1 MKRLILMHKA
11 LLLIV
16 TLVFAVAFTHGAS
29 AQQYKWV
36 DKDGKVRYGD
46 VPPPGV
52 NATRLKA
59 PPPFS
64 SPAPS
69 AAAKKDAG
77 GKALSPEDAY
87 RQRQEAS
94 RKDSE
99 KQAQA
104 EQEKAL
110 NQENC
115 SRARES
121 LAALES
127 GQRISRTDAKGER
140 YYLEDAQIAQETA
153 KARES
158 VKQYCK

>member
-1 MKRLILMHKA
+1 MNKA

-16 TLVFAVAFTHGAS
+16 TLLFAAAAS

-46 VPPPGV
+46 VPPPGA
-52 NATRLKA
+52 NATRLRA
-59 PPPFS
+59 PTPSS

-77 GKALSPEDAY
+77 GKALSPEEAY
-87 RQRQEAS
+87 RQRQEAA
-94 RKDSE
+94 RKDAD

-104 EQEKAL
+104 DQEKAL

-140 YYLEDAQIAQETA
+140 YYLEDAQIAQEA
-153 KARES
+153 GRAREL

>member
-16 TLVFAVAFTHGAS
+16 TLLFAAAAS

-46 VPPPGV
+46 VPPPGANV
-52 NATRLKA
+52 TRLK
-59 PPPFS
+59 PPPS
-64 SPAPS
+64 SAPAPS
-69 AAAKKDAG
+69 AAAKKDGG
-77 GKALSPEDAY
+77 GKALSPEEAY
-87 RQRQEAS
+87 RQRQEAA

-104 EQEKAL
+104 DQEKSA

-140 YYLEDAQIAQETA
+140 YYLEDAQIAQETGR
-153 KARES
+153 AREL

>member
-1 MKRLILMHKA
+1 MNKA
-11 LLLIV
+11 LLQIV
-16 TLVFAVAFTHGAS
+16 TLVFAVVFAHGAS

-52 NATRLKA
+52 NATRLK
-59 PPPFS
+59 PPPS
-64 SPAPS
+64 SAPAPS

-77 GKALSPEDAY
+77 GKVLSPEEAF
-87 RQRQEAS
+87 RQRQEAA
-94 RKDSE
+94 RKDSD

-104 EQEKAL
+104 DQERSV

-115 SRARES
+115 SRAREA

-127 GQRISRTDAKGER
+127 GQRITRTDAKGER
-140 YYLEDAQIAQETA
+140 YYLEDAQIAQETG

-158 VKQYCK
+158 VRQYCK

>member
-16 TLVFAVAFTHGAS
+16 TLVFAAAAS

-46 VPPPGV
+46 VPPPGA
-52 NATRLKA
+52 NATRLK
-59 PPPFS
+59 PPPPGA
-64 SPAPS
+64 PAPQ
-69 AAAKKDAG
+69 AAQKDG
-77 GKALSPEDAY
+77 GKPLSPDAAF
-87 RQRQEAS
+87 RKRQEESQKA
-94 RKDSE
+94 SE

-104 EQEKAL
+104 DQEKAL

-115 SRARES
+115 SRAREA

-158 VKQYCK
+158 VRQYCK